1 MPRLAERDFRP
12 RSIRHSTAIP
22 RPGRGGVTTMSWP
35 YAAAPED
42 PTQCAAALQKH
53 EEVQIEKRDSSY
65 YVPVRINDTIIITL
79 PFL

>member
-1 MPRLAERDFRP
+1 MISDRAAYGIVPGSLAQDEAELPQCLGHMPPPQKTQL
-12 RSIRHSTAIP
+12 S
-22 RPGRGGVTTMSWP
+22 
-35 YAAAPED
+35 AP
-42 PTQCAAALQKH
+42 PPLQKY

>member
-1 MPRLAERDFRP
+1 MPPPQKTQL
-12 RSIRHSTAIP
+12 S
-22 RPGRGGVTTMSWP
+22 
-35 YAAAPED
+35 AP
-42 PTQCAAALQKH
+42 PPLQKY